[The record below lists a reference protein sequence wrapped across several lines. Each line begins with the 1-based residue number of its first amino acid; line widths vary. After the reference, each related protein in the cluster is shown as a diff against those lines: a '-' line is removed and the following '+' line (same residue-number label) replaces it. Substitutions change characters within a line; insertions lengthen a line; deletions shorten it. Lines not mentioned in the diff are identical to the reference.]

1 MENESGAMDLP
12 DPDMFLTV
20 HGIIR
25 EGQLVVL
32 LCPYCAET
40 HRHELGPPPV
50 EGVREAPCEVDGLT
64 RQAYNIRLVET
75 GILPGLYSRT
85 ERRRDAKNIVGLDE
99 HAQRVV
105 VRNGGGGSCPGV
117 IPVRSSAVM
126 LCQ

>member
-12 DPDMFLTV
+12 DPEMFLTV

-32 LCPYCAET
+32 LCPYCAKT

-85 ERRRDAKNIVGLDE
+85 ERRPVAKNMLLLDE

-105 VRNGGGGSCPGV
+105 VRNGGDGSYPGV
-117 IPVRSSAVM
+117 IPVRTSAVD
-126 LCQ
+126 LSQ

>member
-25 EGQLVVL
+25 EGRLVVL

-85 ERRRDAKNIVGLDE
+85 ERQE
-99 HAQRVV
+99 HVA
-105 VRNGGGGSCPGV
+105 G
-117 IPVRSSAVM
+117 
-126 LCQ
+126 

>member
-50 EGVREAPCEVDGLT
+50 EGVREAPCEVDGLI

-85 ERRRDAKNIVGLDE
+85 ERRQAKNMLRLDE
-99 HAQRVV
+99 HAQRVL
-105 VRNGGGGSCPGV
+105 VRKAGDGSYPGV
-117 IPVRSSAVM
+117 SLVRTSGVI
-126 LCQ
+126 LGQ